1 MIRIFSVFGDEV
13 LSYRE
18 AIPESVFSKNI
29 MLTVAE
35 EDGTMVGLLAASA
48 SKNNDL
54 HIRYIIVTNDHK
66 RKGTGRAMIAYTRQ
80 VAAAMGLSRIL
91 ANYVKDSE
99 TADLDSFF
107 EATGFNKTE
116 SGGLYTI
123 DISLSAETLDDH
135 RDEIA
140 EYRIITLSTATNA
153 QYNMIRDGL
162 KKLRDKSTP
171 DQRDIYLDP
180 GDRSRYRGDISFIA
194 YDKDNRPRG
203 IILFRDTDMGVVLEY
218 ICVFAKNSGP
228 CMLALL
234 AAAGSYVLDNWSV
247 KETNKKMYFHGYNS
261 AIYGIAK
268 KLGLRCKKAGDSV
281 WMEMAV

>member
-80 VAAAMGLSRIL
+80 VAAAMGLSRIM
-91 ANYVKDSE
+91 AYYVRDDD
-99 TADLDSFF
+99 TADMDGFF
-107 EATGFNKTE
+107 TAIGFTEAE
-116 SGGLYTI
+116 SGALYNI
-123 DISLSAETLDDH
+123 NISLSAEVLDDH

-140 EYRIITLSTATNA
+140 GYKVITLSASTNA
-153 QYNMIRDGL
+153 QYNRIRDGL
-162 KKLRDKSTP
+162 KKLRDRSQP
-171 DQRDIYLDP
+171 GQRDIYLDP
-180 GDRSRYRGDISFIA
+180 GDKSRYRDDISFIA
-194 YDKDNRPRG
+194 YDKSDVPKG
-203 IILFRDTDMGVVLEY
+203 VILFRDTDMGVVLEY
-218 ICVFAKNSGP
+218 LCVFSQNGGP

-234 AAAGSYVLDNWSV
+234 AAAGTYIMDNWSV
-247 KETNKKMYFHGYNS
+247 KDTNKPMYFHGYNS
-261 AIYGIAK
+261 AVFGIAK
-268 KLGLRCKKAGDSV
+268 KLGLRCKNAGECV